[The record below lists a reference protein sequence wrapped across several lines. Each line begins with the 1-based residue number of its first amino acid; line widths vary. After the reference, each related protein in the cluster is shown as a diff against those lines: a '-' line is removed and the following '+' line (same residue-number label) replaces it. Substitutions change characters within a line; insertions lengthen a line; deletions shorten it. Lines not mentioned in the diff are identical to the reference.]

1 MSGVNSGRN
10 GIVKTTITITVL
22 HRAGSLDGS
31 GIDDVLYEM
40 SQGEAVGWETDR
52 RSAPVASTD
61 VEHELKQLGND
72 GTFFDDDDDV

>member
-1 MSGVNSGRN
+1 MSDINPGRN
-10 GIVKTTITITVL
+10 GIAKTTITITVL

-52 RSAPVASTD
+52 RSVSVAPTD
-61 VEHELKQLGND
+61 VERELKQLGND
-72 GTFFDDDDDV
+72 GTFFDDEDD